1 MGIGSRSPLTRAL
14 PLVIL
19 GLAGV
24 WRAGGLTAQSLWRDE
39 VDALRFATRPWP
51 EALAMFTRPG
61 ENGPLYFLLLR
72 PWLALA
78 GHSEYALRFPALA
91 AGVVAIALTMT
102 LARQLRLPRG
112 SAAVAGLLLATN
124 PYLTWYSQDAKM
136 YALLAALAVASS
148 LAFARALA
156 QGGLRRWGLYW
167 ALTTACFYIHVLG
180 ALLIPLHALWFIVSW
195 PRLRRRWLEYAAA
208 LAGLTFPYLPIVW
221 WQFAILRSGTF
232 NPGFPFLPLNEM
244 TAVLLL
250 AFSRGLAPIPGAW
263 AAAPVVFLALC
274 GVWLEPTSQAGGDPP
289 RARIWLALWLLFP
302 TLALFVICLRAPL
315 FTDRYLIWLA
325 PALWLLVARGATTL
339 YRVRRGLALALV
351 GAALALNLQATAFQT
366 YRPIKSD
373 FRQAAALVERE
384 RRPDDAIIL
393 LMPYIHHTYRYYAQR
408 DFPQIEPPYTN
419 AGGSPEQIANEMER
433 ALQGWSGV
441 WLVSSEPEFW
451 DARGLVRAW
460 LDAHAE
466 HLLHA
471 AFARVDVD
479 YYRLQYP

>member
-1 MGIGSRSPLTRAL
+1 MGIGSRPSLTRVLSLA
-14 PLVIL
+14 IL
-19 GLAGV
+19 WFACA
-24 WRAGGLTAQSLWRDE
+24 WRAWGLTAQSLWRDE

-51 EALAMFTRPG
+51 ETLAMFTRPG

-91 AGVVAIALTMT
+91 AGVVAVALTMALT
-102 LARQLRLPRG
+102 RRLRLPRD
-112 SAAVAGLLLATN
+112 SAAAVGLLLATN

-136 YALLAALAVASS
+136 YALLTALAVASS

-167 ALTTACFYIHVLG
+167 ALTTACVYIHVLG
-180 ALLIPLHALWFIVSW
+180 ALLIPLHALWFLVSW
-195 PRLRRRWLEYAAA
+195 PRARRRWVEYTAA
-208 LAGLTFPYLPIVW
+208 LAGLTLPYLPIVW

-232 NPGFPFLPLNEM
+232 NPGFPFLPLDEM
-244 TAVLLL
+244 TAVLVL
-250 AFSRGLAPIPGAW
+250 AFSRGLAPIPGPW
-263 AAAPVVFLALC
+263 AAAPAVFLVLC
-274 GVWLEPTSQAGGDPP
+274 GLWLEAASRAGWDPP
-289 RARIWLALWLLFP
+289 RARIWLALWLIFP
-302 TLALFVICLRAPL
+302 TVALFAICLRAPL
-315 FTDRYLIWLA
+315 FTDRYLIWIA
-325 PALWLLVARGATTL
+325 PALWLLAARGATIL
-339 YRVRRGLALALV
+339 YHARRGLALALV
-351 GAALALNLQATAFQT
+351 GVVLALNVQATAFQT
-366 YRPIKSD
+366 YQPIKSD
-373 FRQAAALVERE
+373 FRQAAALVERA

-393 LMPYIHHTYRYYAQR
+393 LMPYIHHTYRYYARR

-419 AGGSPEQIANEMER
+419 AGGSPEQVADEMAR
-433 ALQGWSGV
+433 SLQGWSGV

-466 HLLHA
+466 HVLHA

-479 YYRLQYP
+479 YYRLQ